1 MTNTIFSEL
10 KSFFQDK
17 KSVCP
22 ETFNQFLNG
31 IELYGKSDN
40 PSKITET
47 QIQAGID
54 EIIGWLYTNI
64 KQKDSLLKELAIL
77 ETNFYKIVPSEGKVV
92 FWDSLKIEGK
102 FLFFSVLIALI
113 KFIFDKWNAK
123 EAIDY
128 IGNLVFNIGNH
139 IRLFTLI
146 LIIILFL
153 IYIIK
158 CLYNSDTKKDINSSI
173 KCNYYLWKVYT
184 SMFYI
189 AIKIII
195 CDILQNKNNISNLN
209 KDDFTKYCTNIILSY
224 IRSNKIQ
231 PQVD

>member
-77 ETNFYKIVPSEGKVV
+77 ETNFYKIVPSEGCVCKDEDEKLYFCNCTEVRSEERWVLYPATKRQIEQIVSKSKTPAEVFQDSRVV
-92 FWDSLKIEGK
+92 YMYTIGLDTGRGTLRELTVDELSDADKLPEGAY
-102 FLFFSVLIALI
+102 V
-113 KFIFDKWNAK
+113 
-123 EAIDY
+123 
-128 IGNLVFNIGNH
+128 
-139 IRLFTLI
+139 
-146 LIIILFL
+146 
-153 IYIIK
+153 
-158 CLYNSDTKKDINSSI
+158 
-173 KCNYYLWKVYT
+173 
-184 SMFYI
+184 
-189 AIKIII
+189 
-195 CDILQNKNNISNLN
+195 
-209 KDDFTKYCTNIILSY
+209 
-224 IRSNKIQ
+224 
-231 PQVD
+231 